1 MQKMPVFFHNEGT
14 TCFFNAAM
22 QLCLNNPHFRRAMLS
37 PEFTARNNSG
47 FVSVMLQ
54 FVRECE
60 SHTNPRDAAIGKV
73 KELLPYFPFL
83 AEYVR
88 THQHGDVM
96 ECLDAIYDQLAFP
109 GTRRPNVVTFA
120 DSDAARTEACRE
132 LREQIRAHC
141 GPLEVVWGVQEQIST
156 CMECKRVVRREL
168 IPFTWVTRIQE
179 QHFMDGVDC
188 DRCGVRGRREL
199 LTRLFESPPGL
210 VVRVNARHLPDGS
223 KDNRIAVM
231 RERVDVTPTKRYC
244 MQSMVYHEGWSFAG
258 GHYVTAVRMSER
270 SPWVLNSDSS
280 CRFAAEG
287 FSIESYKP
295 QCTYA
300 ALYMLSSA

>member
-1 MQKMPVFFHNEGT
+1 MPVFFHNEGT

-37 PEFTARNNSG
+37 PDYIARNPTG
-47 FVSVMLQ
+47 FVGVMLQ

-60 SHTNPRDAAIGKV
+60 GHVRPNDAAVGKIR
-73 KELLPYFPFL
+73 ELLPYFPFL
-83 AEYVR
+83 ADYVR

-96 ECLDAIYDQLAFP
+96 ECLDAIYDKLAFP
-109 GTRRPNVVTFA
+109 GTTRPNVVTFA
-120 DSDAARTEACRE
+120 DSDAARTEA
-132 LREQIRAHC
+132 LRIVRDQIRAHC

-156 CMECKRVVRREL
+156 CLECNRVVRREL
-168 IPFTWVTRIQE
+168 IPFTWVSRIHE
-179 QHFMDGVDC
+179 QHFLEGVDC
-188 DRCGVRGRREL
+188 ERCHVRGRREQ
-199 LTRLFESPPGL
+199 LTRLFDCPPGL

-223 KDNRIAVM
+223 KDNRHAVM
-231 RERVDVTPTKRYC
+231 RERVDVTSSKQYYLQT
-244 MQSMVYHEGWSFAG
+244 MVYHEGWSFAS
-258 GHYVTAVRMSER
+258 GHYVTAVRSNAR

-280 CRFAAEG
+280 CQFAPVS

-300 ALYMLSSA
+300 SLYLENA